1 MTTAER
7 AEAGAGNGA
16 SAADA
21 GIAPS
26 APELDLRL
34 VGGSPTPEELA
45 AAHAVLEQAVRELHA
60 HHEQPDAESSRW
72 QRAQRAM
79 RTPIVPGPGRWQS
92 FGH

>member
-21 GIAPS
+21 GIAPP

-34 VGGSPTPEELA
+34 VGGSPKPEELA

-60 HHEQPDAESSRW
+60 HHEDADAGSSAW
-72 QRAQRAM
+72 QRSQRSM
-79 RTPIVPGPGRWQS
+79 RTPITPGPGRWQA
-92 FGH
+92 FGR